1 MSARLK
7 VKFFASL
14 GVRVIF
20 QWLLLLSILG
30 IMFCIAI
37 TAYLHEQQLIFILAW
52 IVLGGV
58 VVFTI
63 LTNVYSSPKNQDYW
77 NETLD
82 EEVKYSQNIY
92 QQLQQRWQIYEV
104 QHQSKQLILENHL
117 LETGRNSRHSQQNLE
132 TTVQQLT
139 KISQSLEEQ
148 SQKIKKMLGS
158 LAEMTTAIQSVASHA
173 TASVNTSMTS
183 EGHAKKGGEV
193 VNQIIKHM
201 NKITNTVS
209 KSATVIRALDD
220 SSKKIVDIIAVIND
234 IADQTNLLALNA
246 AIEAA
251 RAGAQGRGF
260 AVVADQVRSL
270 AEKTTHAT
278 KEISETL
285 SSIQE
290 KTSQAVES
298 MAEGLTEIDRGA
310 ALAVQAGV
318 SLRRIVTGARQ
329 VTEMISLIAE
339 AADKQSKA
347 ASASSAL
354 VKDIDHDMDTT
365 CISGRE
371 YVTQISHLNQQMQE
385 LCQWLDNFHDLWTEN
400 FKQEEMIALAETAN
414 KEWLQRSQRVANIQQ
429 NLLAQNTK

>member
-1 MSARLK
+1 MNVRW
-7 VKFFASL
+7 FHIFAIL
-14 GVRVIF
+14 GMRIIL
-20 QWLLLLSILG
+20 QWLLLFFILIVMIGVSVLVYEDPLTLVLTLVAILG
-30 IMFCIAI
+30 V
-37 TAYLHEQQLIFILAW
+37 LIFAA
-52 IVLGGV
+52 
-58 VVFTI
+58 
-63 LTNVYSSPKNQDYW
+63 LTTTPEKLSDSWKDNLNHEIQH
-77 NETLD
+77 
-82 EEVKYSQNIY
+82 SQNLY
-92 QQLQQRWQIYEV
+92 QRLQQRWQQYENM
-104 QHQSKQLILENHL
+104 HQEKQQILEQSL
-117 LETGRNSRHSQQNLE
+117 LHTERSSRNSQESLQ
-132 TTVQQLT
+132 TTVQQIE

-148 SQKIKKMLGS
+148 SKKIKKMLGS
-158 LAEMTTAIQSVASHA
+158 LADMTTAIQSVASHA

-201 NKITNTVS
+201 NKITQTVS

-251 RAGAQGRGF
+251 RAGSQGRGF

-329 VTEMISLIAE
+329 VTEMISMIAE
-339 AADKQSKA
+339 AADKQSQA
-347 ASASSAL
+347 ASLSSSL
-354 VKDIDHDMDTT
+354 VKDIDHNMDIT
-365 CISGRE
+365 CGSGHE
-371 YVTQISHLNQQMQE
+371 YVTQIRHLNEQMQE
-385 LCQWLDNFHDLWTEN
+385 LCQWLENFHSLWTEN
-400 FKQEEMIALAETAN
+400 FQHEEMIVLAETTN
-414 KEWLQRSQRVANIQQ
+414 KEWLQRNQRIANTQQ
-429 NLLAQNTK
+429 NLLGNAST